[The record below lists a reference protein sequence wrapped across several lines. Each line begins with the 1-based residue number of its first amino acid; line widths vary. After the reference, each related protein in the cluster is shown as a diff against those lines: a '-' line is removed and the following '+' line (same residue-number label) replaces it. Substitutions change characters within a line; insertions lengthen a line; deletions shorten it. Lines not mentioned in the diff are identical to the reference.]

1 MRFRGLAAT
10 AALFALILLTGCAT
24 NTMTGRSQL
33 SLVSEASVSQ
43 QSISSYTSMMGDL
56 DKNKKLVERTALN
69 TRINTITNRLIQQAV
84 LYHPKS
90 VKWDWKVSVIDD
102 EKTINAFCMPG
113 GLMAIYTGLINQLHA
128 TDDEIAN
135 VMGHEIS
142 HALAGHGAEKMSMQM
157 ASSAGVA
164 ALSILMSKD
173 NAQYQATNAALSTG
187 ALAFINLPNGRET
200 EVEADKLGIE
210 LAARAGYNPAAA
222 VTLWE
227 KMASATKTKGQS
239 DFMST
244 HPAPEKRQDSLRRL
258 GAAMQPL
265 YAAGKSAGA
274 PYDWLHGDKARRPVR
289 AEKDAIAF
297 YSEQWESFKAGAIAL
312 TGSNQLLMVT
322 KQGDFAK
329 AYKEQHWRDL
339 ALGVSDSNYQWDL
352 GYFYLAKAAAGLG
365 YANAAKSYAARAEE
379 LSGNDETACA
389 QKRMLSCSGVDVAG
403 EVRGASR

>member
-1 MRFRGLAAT
+1 MRIRGLAAL
-10 AALFALILLTGCAT
+10 AALFTFITLSGCAT

-56 DKNKKLVERTALN
+56 NKNKQLVERTALN

-90 VKWDWKVSVIDD
+90 AQWDWKVSVIDD

-113 GLMAIYTGLINQLHA
+113 GLMAIYTGLINQLHD

-135 VMGHEIS
+135 VMGHEIG

-157 ASSAGVA
+157 ASNTGVA
-164 ALSILMSKD
+164 ALSILLSQD
-173 NAQYQATNAALSTG
+173 NAQYQATNAALTTG

-200 EVEADKLGIE
+200 EVEADKIGIE

-227 KMASATKTKGQS
+227 KMATATHTKGQS

-244 HPAPEKRQDSLRRL
+244 HPAPEKRQDNLLLL

-265 YAAGKSAGA
+265 YVAGKKAA
-274 PYDWLHGDKARRPVR
+274 TPYDWLHGDKARRP
-289 AEKDAIAF
+289 AYSEKDAIAF
-297 YSEQWESFKAGAIAL
+297 YSEQWESFKSGTITL
-312 TGSNQLLMVT
+312 TGSNQMGMVAR
-322 KQGDFAK
+322 QGDLAK

-339 ALGVSDSNYQWDL
+339 ALGVSNSNYLWDL
-352 GYFYLAKAAAGLG
+352 GYFYLAKAAGALG
-365 YANAAKSYAARAEE
+365 YANAAKSYAVKAEE
-379 LSGNDETACA
+379 LAGNDETACA
-389 QKRMLSCSGVDVAG
+389 RKRLLSCGGVDVAG
-403 EVRGASR
+403 EVGR